1 MMSDKMCGVHKLGW
15 VLVFIGG
22 VNWGLIGL
30 FNWNLVE
37 AIFSGVPVVVRIVYI
52 LVGLSAL
59 AMLGC
64 GKCKA
69 CKK

>member
-30 FNWNLVE
+30 FNLNLVE